1 MTNKLNSTFVGSEK
15 RRSAVSIY
23 YPEVKENAPIL
34 LFAHGFKGFKDW
46 GHFPPIQQMF
56 AREGFVVVAF
66 NFSHNGGTVEN
77 PIDFPDLK
85 AFSLNTYQKELN
97 DVGFILN
104 WINSKKE
111 TFFAKAN
118 LDKILL
124 LGHSR
129 GGGIALLAAEK
140 YAEIKKVVTWAAV
153 ADFMER
159 LPNEAELKE
168 WERNG
173 VYTIKNG
180 RTKQEMPMKYD
191 FVQNLKENA
200 ETLSI
205 ENSVKNCQKPMLVVH
220 GITDETVAVENA
232 ARIKRWGENAQVELI
247 ENCNH
252 TFNGKHPWNSD
263 ELPEETLKA
272 LKLSAL
278 FLKS

>member
-1 MTNKLNSTFVGSEK
+1 MTNKVNSTFVGSAK
-15 RRSAVSIY
+15 RSTALSIY
-23 YPEVKENAPIL
+23 YPEIKEDAPIL

-46 GHFPPIQQMF
+46 GHFPQIQQMF

-77 PIDFPDLK
+77 PIDFPDLE
-85 AFSLNTYQKELN
+85 AFSLNTYQKEL
-97 DVGFILN
+97 DDIGFVLN

-111 TFFAKAN
+111 TLFARTD
-118 LDKILL
+118 LDEISL

-129 GGGIALLAAEK
+129 GGGIALLAAQK

-153 ADFMER
+153 ADFMEH
-159 LPNEAELKE
+159 LPNEMELKE

-173 VYTIKNG
+173 VYTITNG
-180 RTKQEMPMKYD
+180 RTKQQMPMKFD
-191 FVQNLKENA
+191 FVQNLRENVKQ
-200 ETLSI
+200 LSI
-205 ENSVKNCQKPMLVVH
+205 ENAVKNCPKPMLIIH
-220 GITDETVAVENA
+220 GVNDETVDVENA
-232 ARIKRWGENAQVELI
+232 ARIQSWSENAQVELV

-263 ELPEETLKA
+263 EVPEATIKA
-272 LKLSAL
+272 LKSSAL